1 MPSAEIIAIGSELLL
16 GETQDTNTQF
26 LLRMLRD
33 RGINVYRTLI
43 IGDNSKKISAVIK
56 EAFTRSDIVI
66 TTGGLGPTIDDP
78 TREAAALAFNCKLV
92 FDETLWQSILKYFE
106 KMQRKSTE
114 NNKRQAFIPEIASPI
129 PNPVG
134 TAPAF
139 YIFHNSKLLISLP
152 GVPHEMKYLTTEFV
166 IALLKKFFP
175 ENETILV
182 RTLHSYGLGESVI
195 DELVGDLEESSNPT
209 LGLSAKL
216 GQIDLRITAKGR
228 THSETKKLISD
239 FENTIRKRL
248 GINIFG
254 SDEETLSSVT
264 NRLLSE
270 KNIKLCLLEINSN
283 GSLSKLLAQDLIV
296 SVNIMSET
304 PENVESSDFIDQ
316 FLSSSECAYTVVC
329 MNCLNLTNNFV
340 HTDIFFKTP
349 AELIHLERSYN
360 GLTFSEE
367 QSVLFALETIR
378 ETVLSE

>member
-114 NNKRQAFIPEIASPI
+114 NNKRQAYIPEIASPI

-139 YIFHNSKLLISLP
+139 YIYHNSRLLISLP

-166 IALLKKFFP
+166 VPLLKKFFP
-175 ENETILV
+175 ENEMILV

-216 GQIDLRITAKGR
+216 GQIDLRITAKGQ
-228 THSETKKLISD
+228 THLQTKKLISE
-239 FENTIRKRL
+239 FETTIRERL

-254 SDEETLSSVT
+254 SDDDTLPSVT

-270 KNIKLCLLEINSN
+270 KNIKLCLLEINTN
-283 GSLSKLLAQDLIV
+283 GGLSKLIAPDLIE
-296 SVNIMSET
+296 SANILSEL

-316 FLSSSECAYTVVC
+316 FLFSSECAYTVVC
-329 MNCLNLTNNFV
+329 IKPQNQSKNFI
-340 HTDIFFKTP
+340 DIDINFKKP
-349 AELIHLERSYN
+349 PKNIHLERSYN

-367 QSVLFALETIR
+367 QSFLFALETIR